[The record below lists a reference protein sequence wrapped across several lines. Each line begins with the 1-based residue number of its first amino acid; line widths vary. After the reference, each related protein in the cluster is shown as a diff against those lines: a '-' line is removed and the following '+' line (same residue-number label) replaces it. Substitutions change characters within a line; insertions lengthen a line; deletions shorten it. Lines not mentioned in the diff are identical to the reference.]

1 MTNVADVILKM
12 IEYYTGDVKRIN
24 HFLKV
29 YSFCKAIGNGENLD
43 KTTQYTLEIAGI
55 VHDIGIKISEEK
67 YNSSAGKYQELE
79 GPSQA
84 EELLTELNVDRNIIE
99 RVCFLVGHHHTY
111 NSVDGIDYQILIEA
125 DFLVNAFEDNLSIPA
140 IKNMKDKIFRTNTGI
155 KILRQLYGV

>member
-43 KTTQYTLEIAGI
+43 KTTQYTLEIAGT

-84 EELLTELNVDRNIIE
+84 EELLTELNIDRNIIE